1 MNDNNLFFT
10 VVNNDGYG
18 IDLDFNHIKYKYGPN
33 VSNSEKNY
41 LMCIKPGYIFEYIYN
56 YYLDNDEKLYLIDIQ
71 LPNDNNLKK
80 LVHANNPDI
89 IYANMIICGDRHKL
103 NDPKTYSYMYSNG
116 ADIISHFALSFA
128 SKKNY
133 IDVVEYLRTKNA
145 DYESTINAAF
155 YHCDYEIIKFLASVD
170 IGINYSIK
178 QAVARNDIGIVIVLV
193 EEYGASLTTTC
204 RQAVCCE
211 NIELIEY
218 LITKNINIMEDI
230 CLYACTNN
238 KLAVVRYIIVDN
250 IVDPNFLVDII
261 KQNNKVDQCVNVME
275 YLNNIINKIPQ
286 ELVDKD
292 NTIIANKIENNDAQK
307 NTNIIV
313 NKIENND
320 AHKNTNNII
329 NKQVTVDPS
338 MTSLMTAC
346 KESKNDSKLP
356 LVRLLIE
363 LKAGINAT
371 NIYKLSALHFAVQN
385 DNFEIVTYLLD
396 NGANINHQDK
406 YGMTSLMMVC
416 EMSINDSKYDMV
428 KLLLDR
434 GACISIYNKHGS
446 TIFDLIKGKNNN
458 KIQSLLKK
466 LWNNTTN
473 DIIDELNND
482 NDNWSS
488 NISHIS
494 TDKTNTQ
501 SAHKL
506 NEKDIGK
513 KVSKIECSYTPTGGP
528 DYEYMNQVYVLKN
541 ITLITKSR
549 FGNLSQLTL
558 TDLDGHD
565 HEISPHYNYG
575 WIVL

>member
-1 MNDNNLFFT
+1 MNNNNLFFT
-10 VVNNDGYG
+10 IVNDDGYG
-18 IDLDFNHIKYKYGPN
+18 IDLDFNHIRYKYGLN
-33 VSNSEKNY
+33 ISNSEKNY
-41 LMCIKPGYIFEYIYN
+41 LMCIKPEYICEYIYN
-56 YYLDNDEKLYLIDIQ
+56 YYLDNDEELYLIDIQ
-71 LPNDNNLKK
+71 LPDNDNLKK
-80 LVHANNPDI
+80 IVHGNNPDI

-103 NDPKTYSYMYSNG
+103 NDSKTYSYIHSNG

-133 IDVVEYLRTKNA
+133 IDVVEFLRSKNA

-155 YHCDYEIIKFLASVD
+155 YNHDYEIIKFLASVD

-178 QAVARNDIGIVIVLV
+178 QAVVKNDIGIIIVLI

-211 NIELIEY
+211 NIELIDY

-230 CLYACTNN
+230 CIYACTNN
-238 KLAVVRYIIVDN
+238 KLAVVRHIIVNN
-250 IVDPNFLVDII
+250 IVDPKFLIDII
-261 KQNNKVDQCVNVME
+261 KQNDKVDQCTNVME

-292 NTIIANKIENNDAQK
+292 NTIVANKIDNND
-307 NTNIIV
+307 I
-313 NKIENND
+313 
-320 AHKNTNNII
+320 HRNTNNII
-329 NKQVTVDPS
+329 NKQVTIEPS

-346 KESKNDSKLP
+346 KESKNDSKMP
-356 LVRLLIE
+356 LVRLLVE

-385 DNFEIVTYLLD
+385 ENYDIVTYLLD
-396 NGANINHQDK
+396 HGANINHQDK
-406 YGMTSLMMVC
+406 YGMTSIMTVC

-458 KIQSLLKK
+458 KIESLLKK

-473 DIIDELNND
+473 NIIDELND
-482 NDNWSS
+482 NDNIWSK
-488 NISHIS
+488 NIQHTTIN
-494 TDKTNTQ
+494 KTNSQ
-501 SAHKL
+501 STCKL
-506 NEKDIGK
+506 SEKDIGK

-528 DYEYMNQVYVLKN
+528 DYEYMNKIYVLKN

-549 FGNLSQLTL
+549 FGNISQLTL
-558 TDLDGHD
+558 TDLNGDD
-565 HEISPHYNYG
+565 YEIPPHYNYG
-575 WIVL
+575 WIIL

>member
-1 MNDNNLFFT
+1 MDDNNLFFT
-10 VVNNDGYG
+10 IVNNDGYG
-18 IDLDFNHIKYKYGPN
+18 IDLDFNHIKYKYGLN
-33 VSNSEKNY
+33 ISNSEKKY
-41 LMCIKPGYIFEYIYN
+41 LMCIKPGYICEYIYN
-56 YYLDNDEKLYLIDIQ
+56 YYLDNNEKLYLIDIQ
-71 LPNDNNLKK
+71 LPNDDNLKK
-80 LVHANNPDI
+80 IVHDNNPDI

-103 NDPKTYSYMYSNG
+103 NDSKTYSYMFSNG

-133 IDVVEYLRTKNA
+133 IDVVEYLRSKNA

-155 YHCDYEIIKFLASVD
+155 YHHDYEIIKFLASVD

-178 QAVARNDIGIVIVLV
+178 QAVVKNDIGIVIELI

-211 NIELIEY
+211 NIELIDY

-238 KLAVVRYIIVDN
+238 KLAVVRHTIINN
-250 IVDPNFLVDII
+250 IVDPKFLIDII
-261 KQNNKVDQCVNVME
+261 KQNDKVDQCANVME

-292 NTIIANKIENNDAQK
+292 NTIVANKIDNND
-307 NTNIIV
+307 N
-313 NKIENND
+313 
-320 AHKNTNNII
+320 HKNTSNIT
-329 NKQVTVDPS
+329 NKQVIVEPS

-346 KESKNDSKLP
+346 KESKNDSKFP
-356 LVRLLIE
+356 LVRLLVE

-385 DNFEIVTYLLD
+385 ENYDIVTYLLD
-396 NGANINHQDK
+396 HGANINHQDK
-406 YGMTSLMMVC
+406 YGMTSLMTLC

-446 TIFDLIKGKNNN
+446 TIFDLIRCKNNT
-458 KIQSLLKK
+458 KIELLLKK

-473 DIIDELNND
+473 NIIDELNND
-482 NDNWSS
+482 DNNWSS
-488 NISHIS
+488 NISHVS
-494 TDKTNTQ
+494 TDKINSQ
-501 SAHKL
+501 SARKL
-506 NEKDIGK
+506 SEKDIGK

-528 DYEYMNQVYVLKN
+528 DYGYMNQIYVLKN
-541 ITLITKSR
+541 ITLITKSK
-549 FGNLSQLTL
+549 FGNLSQLIL
-558 TDLDGHD
+558 TDLNGDD
-565 HEISPHYNYG
+565 HEIPSHYNYG

>member
-1 MNDNNLFFT
+1 MNNNLFFT
-10 VVNNDGYG
+10 IVNNDGYG
-18 IDLDFNHIKYKYGPN
+18 IDLDFNHIRYKYGLN
-33 VSNSEKNY
+33 ISNSEKNY
-41 LMCIKPGYIFEYIYN
+41 LMCIKPEYICEYIYN
-56 YYLDNDEKLYLIDIQ
+56 YYLDNDEELYLIDIQ
-71 LPNDNNLKK
+71 LPDNDNLKK
-80 LVHANNPDI
+80 IVHDNNPDI
-89 IYANMIICGDRHKL
+89 IYANMIICGDRYKL
-103 NDPKTYSYMYSNG
+103 NDSKTYSYMYSNV

-133 IDVVEYLRTKNA
+133 IDVVEYLRSKNA

-155 YHCDYEIIKFLASVD
+155 YNHDYEIIKFLASID

-178 QAVARNDIGIVIVLV
+178 QAVVKNDIGIVIELI

-211 NIELIEY
+211 NIELIDY

-230 CLYACTNN
+230 CIYACINN
-238 KLAVVRYIIVDN
+238 KLAVVRHIIINN
-250 IVDPNFLVDII
+250 IVDPKFLIDII
-261 KQNNKVDQCVNVME
+261 KQNDKVDQCANVME

-292 NTIIANKIENNDAQK
+292 NTIVANKIDNND
-307 NTNIIV
+307 IR
-313 NKIENND
+313 
-320 AHKNTNNII
+320 KNTNNII
-329 NKQVTVDPS
+329 NKQVTIEPS

-346 KESKNDSKLP
+346 KESKNDSKFP
-356 LVRLLIE
+356 LVRLLVE

-385 DNFEIVTYLLD
+385 ENYEIVTYLLD
-396 NGANINHQDK
+396 HGANINHQDK
-406 YGMTSLMMVC
+406 YGMTSLMTVC

-458 KIQSLLKK
+458 KIESLLKK

-473 DIIDELNND
+473 DIIDELND
-482 NDNWSS
+482 NDHIWSK
-488 NISHIS
+488 NIQHTTINKINSQF
-494 TDKTNTQ
+494 TC
-501 SAHKL
+501 KL
-506 NEKDIGK
+506 SEKDIGK

-528 DYEYMNQVYVLKN
+528 DYEYMNQIYVLKN

-558 TDLDGHD
+558 TDLNGNDY
-565 HEISPHYNYG
+565 EIPPHYNYG
-575 WIVL
+575 WIIL

>member
-1 MNDNNLFFT
+1 MNNNNLFFT
-10 VVNNDGYG
+10 IVNNDGYG
-18 IDLDFNHIKYKYGPN
+18 IDLDFNHIRYKYGLN
-33 VSNSEKNY
+33 ISNSEKNY
-41 LMCIKPGYIFEYIYN
+41 LMCIKPEYICEYIYN
-56 YYLDNDEKLYLIDIQ
+56 YYLDNDEELYLIDIQ
-71 LPNDNNLKK
+71 LPDNDNLKK
-80 LVHANNPDI
+80 IVHDNNPDI
-89 IYANMIICGDRHKL
+89 IYANMIICGDRYKL
-103 NDPKTYSYMYSNG
+103 NDSKTYSYMYSNV

-133 IDVVEYLRTKNA
+133 IDVVEYLRSKNA

-155 YHCDYEIIKFLASVD
+155 YNHDYEIIKFLASID

-178 QAVARNDIGIVIVLV
+178 QAVVKNDIGIIIVLI

-211 NIELIEY
+211 NIELIDY

-230 CLYACTNN
+230 CIYACTNN
-238 KLAVVRYIIVDN
+238 KLAVVRHIIVNN
-250 IVDPNFLVDII
+250 IVDPKFLIDII
-261 KQNNKVDQCVNVME
+261 KQNDKVDQCTNVME

-292 NTIIANKIENNDAQK
+292 NTIVANKIDNND
-307 NTNIIV
+307 T
-313 NKIENND
+313 
-320 AHKNTNNII
+320 HKNTNNII
-329 NKQVTVDPS
+329 NKQVTIEPS

-346 KESKNDSKLP
+346 KESKNDSKMP
-356 LVRLLIE
+356 LVRLLVE

-385 DNFEIVTYLLD
+385 ENYDIVRYLLD
-396 NGANINHQDK
+396 HGANINHQDK
-406 YGMTSLMMVC
+406 YGMTSLMTLC

-446 TIFDLIKGKNNN
+446 TIFDLIKGKKNN
-458 KIQSLLKK
+458 KIESLLKK

-473 DIIDELNND
+473 DILDELND
-482 NDNWSS
+482 NDNIWSK
-488 NISHIS
+488 NIQHTTIN
-494 TDKTNTQ
+494 KTNSQ
-501 SAHKL
+501 STCKL
-506 NEKDIGK
+506 SEKDIGK

-528 DYEYMNQVYVLKN
+528 DYEYMNQIYVLKN

-549 FGNLSQLTL
+549 FGNISQLTL
-558 TDLDGHD
+558 TDLNGDD
-565 HEISPHYNYG
+565 YEIPPHYNYG
-575 WIVL
+575 WIIL